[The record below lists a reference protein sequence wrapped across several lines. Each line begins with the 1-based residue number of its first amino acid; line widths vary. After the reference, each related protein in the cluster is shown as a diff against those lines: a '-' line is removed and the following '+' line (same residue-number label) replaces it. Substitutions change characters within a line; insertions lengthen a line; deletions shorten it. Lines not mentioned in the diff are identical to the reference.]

1 MKPTPVLLDQ
11 TDRDRLN
18 AEAERLGTSRAAV
31 IRRLIREHLT
41 APTKGSAQ

>member
-11 TDRDRLN
+11 IDRDRLS
-18 AEAERLGTSRAAV
+18 AEAERLGTSRAAI
-31 IRRLIREHLT
+31 IRRLIREHLS